1 MVASWAGEAVSRS
14 RFRTIH
20 HRVSRKATA
29 DRVCPVCVPA
39 PPVSSPSQRTAPHRL
54 TATSHEGSRGGKCTP
69 SHRGRLRR
77 SAPLGHDSV
86 NTSTRCD
93 GRCISRVA
101 PRHLRSSLGRCGRM
115 SVPAGRC
122 GAPAAALRRAV
133 VGPGA
138 DHASGV
144 AKSLSTPNSTH
155 STTSLYFLKHKIIY
169 QPQSSSYLI
178 PPAPALS
185 SPGLSGVYAQV
196 RVRHRK
202 ESRHKLP

>member
-1 MVASWAGEAVSRS
+1 
-14 RFRTIH
+14 
-20 HRVSRKATA
+20 
-29 DRVCPVCVPA
+29 
-39 PPVSSPSQRTAPHRL
+39 
-54 TATSHEGSRGGKCTP
+54 
-69 SHRGRLRR
+69 
-77 SAPLGHDSV
+77 
-86 NTSTRCD
+86 
-93 GRCISRVA
+93 
-101 PRHLRSSLGRCGRM
+101 M

-122 GAPAAALRRAV
+122 GAPARRF
-133 VGPGA
+133 GA
-138 DHASGV
+138 PSSGRVRDHASGV